1 MSGLFLITKDAG
13 LIAAFVA
20 TALAVLLD
28 LMPPGGVDGLQV
40 CQAIRCG
47 ETYVPTVMIIAPGCY

>member
-28 LMPPGGVDGLQV
+28 LMPPGGMDSLQV
-40 CQAIRCG
+40 CQAIRCDK
-47 ETYVPTVMIIAPGCY
+47 TYIPTVMIIAPGCY